1 MSWLILLILIGL
13 TGFFLLVG
21 NLRHKFFIIIL
32 LVLILFI
39 YVSSSLIL
47 DDENIDWKSAK
58 GIFKGVKTYL
68 IWLGSFFN
76 NIQELTGK
84 AADMN
89 WQLDKPYKNNSN
101 DSLIDIE

>member
-1 MSWLILLILIGL
+1 MSWLVLLILIGL

-32 LVLILFI
+32 LVLILFV
-39 YVSSSLIL
+39 YVSGSLVL
-47 DDENIDWKSAK
+47 DDEDINWKSVSGVFK
-58 GIFKGVKTYL
+58 GIKVYFV
-68 IWLGSFFN
+68 WLGNFFS

-89 WQLDKPYKNNSN
+89 WQIDKNNS
-101 DSLIDIE
+101 SEKG

>member
-1 MSWLILLILIGL
+1 MSWLILFILIGL

-32 LVLILFI
+32 LVLILFV
-39 YVSSSLIL
+39 YVSGSLVL
-47 DDENIDWKSAK
+47 DDENIDWKSVK
-58 GIFKGVKTYL
+58 GLYKGVRTYL
-68 IWLGSFFN
+68 AWLGSFFS

-89 WQLDKPYKNNSN
+89 WQLDNENNSN
-101 DSLIDIE
+101 DSLINIE